1 MLKKFI
7 IAAAAIV
14 SVVTLASV
22 PAKADPNVT
31 IGFGFGFGGGF
42 DQGFGPGYGI
52 YDDGFDGDYRP
63 HRRRPHWNDYR
74 PVVRNYGV
82 SCSTGANI
90 VRNAG
95 YRSVQA
101 FDCSAPVYAY
111 QARRNGEQYEI
122 RVSSRGRIISV
133 DEAY

>member
-1 MLKKFI
+1 MLKKFV
-7 IAAAAIV
+7 IAAAAV
-14 SVVTLASV
+14 ASLVTLASV
-22 PAKADPNVT
+22 PAKADPQVSIG
-31 IGFGFGFGGGF
+31 IGFGFGNAFGP
-42 DQGFGPGYGI
+42 DYGPGYGV

-63 HRRRPHWNDYR
+63 RRRPHWNNYR
-74 PVVRNYGV
+74 PRVQSYGV

-111 QARRNGEQYEI
+111 QARRHGEDFEI

-133 DEAY
+133 DQAY

>member
-7 IAAAAIV
+7 IAAAAIA
-14 SVVTLASV
+14 SVVTLAAV
-22 PAKADPNVT
+22 PAKADPNIT
-31 IGFGFGFGGGF
+31 LGFGFGFGSGF
-42 DQGFGPGYGI
+42 DRSFGPGYGI
-52 YDDGFDGDYRP
+52 YDDDYRP
-63 HRRRPHWNDYR
+63 HRRRPYWNDYR

-82 SCSTGANI
+82 TCSTGANI

-95 YRSVQA
+95 FRGVEA

-133 DEAY
+133 DQAY

>member
-7 IAAAAIV
+7 VAAAAVATIA
-14 SVVTLASV
+14 TLASV
-22 PAKADPNVT
+22 PAKADPRVSVG
-31 IGFGFGFGGGF
+31 IGFGFGSGFGP
-42 DQGFGPGYGI
+42 DYGPGYGV

-63 HRRRPHWNDYR
+63 HRRRPHWNNYR
-74 PVVRNYGV
+74 PVIQNYGV
-82 SCSTGANI
+82 SCSTGASI

-95 YRSVQA
+95 YRGVEA
-101 FDCSAPVYAY
+101 FDCSAPVYGY
-111 QARRNGEQYEI
+111 QARRHGQDYEI